1 MYILLFVASLAPAFL
16 GEYKDIVACQSA
28 IREIYAQKLNVPNQ
42 RSATLDAAIDLQ
54 LKNSR
59 DYLCVKKG

>member
-1 MYILLFVASLAPAFL
+1 MYVLLFVASVSPVYL
-16 GEYKDIVACQSA
+16 GDYKDIVACQGA
-28 IREIYAQKLNVPNQ
+28 IREIYAQKLNVPGQ
-42 RSATLDAAIDLQ
+42 RSTSLDSAIDLQ